1 MVAVPTMQGNRSVRR
16 VGVIIVIVILIA
28 AAGIAIGY
36 GFGTSVQISGQG
48 TTVTK
53 TVSSS
58 NSSEPYILT
67 LVITTGNFYNST
79 FGDQPAYYVLG
90 PKGLQSSAQIVVPA
104 NRQIELVIVNYD
116 DGSANLSSSQ
126 YENVNGTVND
136 QMTVVNN
143 TMVNS
148 TMASSGIQVRGAE
161 TVGSLPASVISHTFT
176 VPSLG
181 INVPVGTSSTEVV
194 YFTIESPGTYDWFCM
209 TACGGGADGLSG
221 AMSTPGWMTGSLVA
235 Q

>member
-1 MVAVPTMQGNRSVRR
+1 MQGNRAAVRA
-16 VGVIIVIVILIA
+16 VVILVIVILVA

-36 GFGTSVQISGQG
+36 GFGTTVQISSQG
-48 TTVTK
+48 TTVTS
-53 TVSSS
+53 TVSAS
-58 NSSEPYILT
+58 NSSEPYVLT

-90 PKGLQSSAQIVVPA
+90 PKGLQSSAQIVLPA
-104 NRQIELVIVNYD
+104 HREIELVIVNYD

-126 YENVNGTVND
+126 YENVAGTINN

-148 TMASSGIQVRGAE
+148 TMTSSGIQVRGAE
-161 TVGSLPASVISHTFT
+161 TVGSLPADVISHTFT

-194 YFTIESPGTYDWFCM
+194 YFTVDSPGTYAWFCM
-209 TACGGGADGLSG
+209 TACGGGANGLIG
-221 AMSTPGWMTGSLVA
+221 AMSTPGWMTGSMVV

>member
-1 MVAVPTMQGNRSVRR
+1 MQGNKFVTR
-16 VGVIIVIVILIA
+16 VGVIFVIVILIA
-28 AAGIAIGY
+28 TAGIAIGY
-36 GFGTSVQISGQG
+36 GFGTTVQVSSRG
-48 TTVTK
+48 TTVTT
-53 TVSSS
+53 TVSGS
-58 NSSEPYILT
+58 NSSEPYVLT
-67 LVITTGNFYNST
+67 LVITTGNFFNST
-79 FGDQPAYYVLG
+79 YGDQPAYYVLG

-126 YENVNGTVND
+126 YQNVAGTLND

-148 TMASSGIQVRGAE
+148 TMTSSGIQVRGAE
-161 TVGSLPASVISHTFT
+161 TLGSLPAAEISHTFT

-194 YFTIESPGTYDWFCM
+194 YFTVKSPGSYLWLCM

>member
-1 MVAVPTMQGNRSVRR
+1 MQGNRAFAR
-16 VGVIIVIVILIA
+16 VGAILVIVILIA
-28 AAGIAIGY
+28 VAGIAIGY
-36 GFGTSVQISGQG
+36 GFGTTAQISSQG

-53 TVSSS
+53 TVSGA

-67 LVITTGNFYNST
+67 LVITTGNYYNST

-126 YENVNGTVND
+126 YQNVTGTLNN

-148 TMASSGIQVRGAE
+148 TMTSSGIQVRGAE
-161 TVGSLPASVISHTFT
+161 TVGSLPAGEISHTFT
-176 VPSLG
+176 IPSLG

-194 YFTIESPGTYDWFCM
+194 YFTVESSGTYAWFCM